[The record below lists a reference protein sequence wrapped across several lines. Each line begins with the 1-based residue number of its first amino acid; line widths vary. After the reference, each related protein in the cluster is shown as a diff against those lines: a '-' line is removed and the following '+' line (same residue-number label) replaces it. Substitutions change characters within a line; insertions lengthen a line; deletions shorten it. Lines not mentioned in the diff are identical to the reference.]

1 MEELSK
7 NELWAI
13 YETLPES
20 LKDTIFS
27 EDTAEAIWDIAKIN
41 EINEVAKLSKL
52 VSQVLI
58 GLLPPQFIK
67 DALKESLNLKEEKAK
82 KIAIELEHYI
92 FNQVKEELDELY
104 EEITDKKNAQKKAQD
119 QQKKIT
125 DSDRY
130 REQIE

>member
-104 EEITDKKNAQKKAQD
+104 EEITDKKNAQD